1 MEIKEIN
8 PEDIKEIPQELNTIL
23 KLNVV
28 FQTMDL
34 LAREPSLK
42 EINPEGVKEINP
54 EKTKEVPPEKNKIL
68 KLNAVFQ
75 MMDLLARMGAT
86 LRAKTKRPSPS
97 LNILLSQQRRHLLRQ
112 WL

>member
-1 MEIKEIN
+1 M
-8 PEDIKEIPQELNTIL
+8 NTAF

-86 LRAKTKRPSPS
+86 LRAKTRRPSPS